1 MRWNTPD
8 RPPTVAVIGLGY
20 VGSCLT
26 GVLSD
31 RGHEVIGV
39 DTDTAL
45 VNELSNGHCRFH
57 EEGLAERLTRGL
69 DAGRVRFLPDQSAV
83 GQADVVLITVGTP
96 VREDGSLAV
105 DQLATACEELSRHL
119 RRGQLVIVKSTVP
132 PGTTSG
138 RVRASLEGSGLVAG
152 EHFGLAFAPERLAEG
167 TAIRELGELPMVVG
181 GLDSESTRAA
191 AEFWSGALGVEVIT
205 VASPEAAEIVKLA
218 DNWWIDLNIAMA
230 NELARYCALFGVDAH
245 EVIPAANT
253 VPKGSG
259 TINVLTPSVGVGGSC
274 LTKDPWMV
282 WHSARERGL
291 DLRTPAA
298 GREAN
303 DAMPDYAA
311 STVLAELERMG
322 HRREGSRIAVLGL
335 AFKNDTGDLR
345 ETPALPFVT
354 HLEKAGCQVVLFDP
368 LVDTGEA
375 LRVFGRELAPS
386 LEAAVADVDCVAVL
400 AYHQEMAATDLADL
414 PVPRPCLF
422 FDGRAHLAPEYVERL
437 RASGFVYRGIGR

>member
-1 MRWNTPD
+1 MRWNTFD
-8 RPPTVAVIGLGY
+8 RRPTVAVIGLGY

-31 RGHEVIGV
+31 RGHDVIGV
-39 DTDTAL
+39 DTDTTL
-45 VNELSNGHCRFH
+45 VNELARGHCRFR
-57 EEGLAERLTRGL
+57 EEGLPESLARGL
-69 DAGRVRFLPDQSAV
+69 EAGRVRFLPDQRAV
-83 GQADVVLITVGTP
+83 GEADTVLITVGTP

-105 DQLATACEELSRHL
+105 DQLARACDELSRHL
-119 RRGQLVIVKSTVP
+119 RRDQLVIVKSTVP

-138 RVRASLEGSGLVAG
+138 RVRACLERSGLVAG
-152 EHFGLAFAPERLAEG
+152 EDFGLAFAPERLAEG
-167 TAIRELGELPMVVG
+167 TAMRELRGLPMVVG
-181 GLDSESTRAA
+181 GLEAQSTRAA
-191 AEFWSGALGVEVIT
+191 ADFWRRGLGVEVIT
-205 VASPEAAEIVKLA
+205 VGSPEAAEIVKLA

-230 NELARYCALFGVDAH
+230 NELARYCELFGVDAH

-291 DLRTPAA
+291 ELRTPVA

-303 DAMPDYAA
+303 TAMPDHAA
-311 STVLAELERMG
+311 DTVLAELERMG
-322 HRREGSRIAVLGL
+322 HRREGNRVAVLGL
-335 AFKNDTGDLR
+335 SFKNDTGDLR

-354 HLEKAGCQVVLFDP
+354 HLEKAGTDVVLFDP
-368 LVDTGEA
+368 LVDPGEA
-375 LRVFGRELAPS
+375 LRVFGREPAPS
-386 LEAAVADVDCVAVL
+386 LKAAVADADCVAVL
-400 AYHQEMAATDLADL
+400 AYHRELAAVDLTAL

-422 FDGRAHLAPEYVERL
+422 FDGRAHLSREYVERL